1 MGAVRWTGK
10 GLKLIGQIL
19 EAEEVER
26 WLEGKGREL
35 VEEKLK
41 EISVKWLAGRRRA
54 KSKAAAE
61 VRSTVENAETFMA
74 SLESSLASLPS
85 AVLNV
90 AGHLQKNGPETL
102 VSSDFSRYLT
112 VCPRGLVREHYI
124 RSVVK
129 ELKDSAELSR
139 YEGLPERFL
148 RRVAGESEEAF
159 FRSVAQGSRE
169 PLPGNDSLIL
179 GVDDDF
185 GWRVEGINGHYYVG
199 KRSMYGTDLREK
211 GQRKELEEE
220 LEPELAKMK
229 VKLGKLTKEELEAAV
244 AALPSA

>member
-10 GLKLIGQIL
+10 GLKLIGQLL

-26 WLEGKGREL
+26 WLEDKGREL

-41 EISVKWLAGRRRA
+41 EISVKWLAGKRRA
-54 KSKAAAE
+54 KSRAAAE

-74 SLESSLASLPS
+74 SLESSLARLPS
-85 AVLNV
+85 AILNV
-90 AGHLQKNGPETL
+90 ASHLQKNGPKTL
-102 VSSDFSRYLT
+102 VSSDYSRYLT

-124 RSVVK
+124 RGIVN

-159 FRSVAQGSRE
+159 FRSVAQGSSE

-179 GVDDDF
+179 GIDDDF
-185 GWRVEGINGHYYVG
+185 GWGVEGINGHYYVG
-199 KRSMYGTDLREK
+199 KHSIFGADLREK
-211 GQRKELEEE
+211 RQRKELQEK
-220 LEPELAKMK
+220 LDPELAKIK
-229 VKLGKLTKEELEAAV
+229 VRLGKLTKEELDATV
-244 AALPSA
+244 AALPSP